1 MSLISQFSSNLGISY
16 LETTKQIYLREIMEY
31 SLMLSHQETK
41 RFDLV
46 GWMDSNWAQNPD
58 NYHLVERS
66 IFEVA
71 GSVVT

>member
-16 LETTKQIYLREIMEY
+16 LETTKQIFYYLREMMEY
-31 SLMLSHQETK
+31 SLMLSHQETE

-58 NYHLVERS
+58 NYHLV
-66 IFEVA
+66 
-71 GSVVT
+71 